1 MKNKIISVSF
11 AILFLLAVSTGAYA
25 ITENLEVVL
34 TKQNPYPVEPDQVVD
49 IEVSLQNTGYGTS
62 ENIILEIIPESPF
75 TLLPGQEAEKT
86 FSRIPANDQVT
97 ASYKLHVDKNAISDN
112 YELEFKYY
120 QIGVG
125 VQVTSK
131 VMIQI
136 QGKPKLILEKIETYP
151 EEMEPG
157 DSAAI
162 IASVKNVGTGSAS
175 FTEAALI
182 SNTTYILPILSG
194 GLYYVGEIKPGET
207 GEANF
212 DMSIDNSAE
221 SKTYSGILTL
231 TYKDDSG
238 QSQTTSFS
246 IGIPIRGEPVIEVL
260 SAKIDNSAFKIDL
273 ENIGT
278 ATAKALKIALVQ
290 DGEVKD
296 SSVAN
301 ELKPTRHKTIRFYG
315 FRQGEAIINVSYL
328 DESNEFFANE
338 FPVSIKPSA
347 YAEEQAGG
355 GVSPLAPILI
365 VVVVLESYYL
375 WRLRKRMKK

>member
-1 MKNKIISVSF
+1 MKKKIISVSF
-11 AILFLLAVSTGAYA
+11 AILLLLAISTGAYA

-162 IASVKNVGTGSAS
+162 TTSIKNVGTGSAS
-175 FTEAALI
+175 FTEVALV

-207 GEANF
+207 REANF

-246 IGIPIRGEPVIEVL
+246 IGIPIRGEPIIEVL

-290 DGEVKD
+290 DGETKD
-296 SSVAN
+296 SAVAN
-301 ELKPTRHKTIRFYG
+301 ELKPTKHKTLRFYG

-338 FPVSIKPSA
+338 FPVTIKPSA
-347 YAEEQAGG
+347 YSGEQAGG